1 MLNVSVQGADLVIRQ
16 LSTIKSP
23 TVRRRIFMQA
33 ARQLIKSS
41 KARVS
46 SQTDLD
52 GKPFAPRVRVRK
64 RKMLAKLMRYI
75 SQTIT
80 ESGGEVGWK
89 RKESGEIAYK
99 QQYGFVEKFN
109 KSQFKNRKPLN
120 RTEPATRQQ
129 AKALLE
135 AGYKVRSKGKA
146 LKTPTLKWITQNL
159 SMGQAGLVLRLLRGA
174 KTEWTT
180 TLPPRSFL
188 GVTAEDLKTL
198 SALIN
203 TELQNAFNGVVAA

>member
-1 MLNVSVQGADLVIRQ
+1 MLNVSVQGVDLVIRQ

-52 GKPFAPRVRVRK
+52 GQAFAPHAKGRK
-64 RKMLAKLMRYI
+64 RKMLARLIRRLAYTM
-75 SQTIT
+75 TDA
-80 ESGGEVGWK
+80 GAEVGWK
-89 RKESGEIAYK
+89 NSFEGGIAYK
-99 QQYGFVEKFN
+99 QQFGFKTRFT
-109 KSQFKNRKPLN
+109 KSQFKDKKPLN
-120 RTEPATRQQ
+120 HSDPATRQQ
-129 AKALLE
+129 AKALIE
-135 AGYKVRSKGKA
+135 AGYKVRSKGKS

-159 SMGQAGLVLRLLRGA
+159 SMGQAGLLLRVLRGA

-203 TELQNAFNGVVAA
+203 TELQNAFNGVVSA